1 MNEFGPKNNAPG
13 LENECR
19 QIQSNSHV
27 YICINE
33 QVGFQ
38 NLTWKFPN
46 FTALVFKLETNDGVV
61 RFRFDSSTTFA
72 VAGSVTASLAFFF
85 FFWSLRRSSSQV

>member
-27 YICINE
+27 YICTGRFLELDLKIPE
-33 QVGFQ
+33 LYCSRLEVG
-38 NLTWKFPN
+38 NK
-46 FTALVFKLETNDGVV
+46 
-61 RFRFDSSTTFA
+61 RRIRFDSSTTLA
-72 VAGSVTASLAFFF
+72 VAGAVTASLAFFF
-85 FFWSLRRSSSQV
+85 FGLFVAGLILRYGF

>member
-1 MNEFGPKNNAPG
+1 MDYAGPAGNKPKHLCPNTGLEIWKFSNWANPKDINGTEMNEFGPKNNAPG

-33 QVGFQ
+33 QVGF
-38 NLTWKFPN
+38 
-46 FTALVFKLETNDGVV
+46 
-61 RFRFDSSTTFA
+61 
-72 VAGSVTASLAFFF
+72 
-85 FFWSLRRSSSQV
+85 